1 MSDAALKYPEY
12 NENFFKVEENIIS
25 EYKKLNDKCDS
36 IIEKIKKRKSKN
48 EEWVW
53 LIQKNKKQML

>member
-12 NENFFKVEENIIS
+12 NDKFFKVEEDIIS

>member
-12 NENFFKVEENIIS
+12 NDKFFKVEEDIIS

-48 EEWVW
+48 EE
-53 LIQKNKKQML
+53 

>member
-12 NENFFKVEENIIS
+12 NDKFFKVEDIIS

-48 EEWVW
+48 EE
-53 LIQKNKKQML
+53 

>member
-12 NENFFKVEENIIS
+12 NDKFFKVEEDIIL
-25 EYKKLNDKCDS
+25 EYKRLNDKCDS

-48 EEWVW
+48 EE
-53 LIQKNKKQML
+53 

>member
-1 MSDAALKYPEY
+1 MSNTALKYPEY

-36 IIEKIKKRKSKN
+36 IIEKIKKRKYKN
-48 EEWVW
+48 EE
-53 LIQKNKKQML
+53 